1 MPLSN
6 RMGEGTSAAP
16 TLSAPGSSPETKR
29 EAPSFATV
37 YEEYFDLVW
46 SAARQLGVSSEA
58 IDDVVQE
65 IFVVIHARLGSVQQV
80 ESLRSWVY
88 GVARR
93 TVSTYRRARRSRNAS
108 GAQYAEV
115 ADWLGSLPPTPHDLS
130 VLADRQRLLLQLLG
144 ELDESKREVFTLSEI
159 EGFTAPEIAEAL
171 EIPVNTV
178 YSRLRAARQAFE
190 QAMARHKAG
199 QKGSG

>member
-1 MPLSN
+1 
-6 RMGEGTSAAP
+6 MGEGTSAAAD
-16 TLSAPGSSPETKR
+16 LLAPSSSPLSMR
-29 EAPSFATV
+29 EIPPFAV
-37 YEEYFDLVW
+37 IYEEYFDLVW
-46 SAARQLGVSSEA
+46 TAVRQLGVTPEA

-65 IFVVIHARLGSVQQV
+65 VFMVVHARLGSVQHV

-108 GAQYAEV
+108 GAQYAQV
-115 ADWLGSLPPTPHDLS
+115 AGWLEPHPATPHDLS
-130 VLADRQRLLLQLLG
+130 VLADRRRLLLRLLA
-144 ELDESKREVFTLSEI
+144 ELDEAKREVFTLSEI

-178 YSRLRAARQAFE
+178 YSRLRAAREAFE
-190 QAMARHKAG
+190 QALTRHKAA
-199 QKGSG
+199 QKRSG

>member
-1 MPLSN
+1 
-6 RMGEGTSAAP
+6 MGEGTSAAADLTNSRP
-16 TLSAPGSSPETKR
+16 HQPPRSEV
-29 EAPSFATV
+29 PSFAVV
-37 YEEYFDLVW
+37 YDEYFDLVW
-46 SAARQLGVSSEA
+46 SAARQLGVNADA

-65 IFVVIHARLGSVQQV
+65 IFVVIHSRLSSVQQV

-93 TVSTYRRARRSRNAS
+93 TVATHRRARRSRNAT

-115 ADWLGSLPPTPHDLS
+115 ANWLEPLPPTPHDLS
-130 VLADRQRLLLQLLG
+130 VLADRRRLLLRLLG
-144 ELDESKREVFTLSEI
+144 ELDESKREVFALAEI

-171 EIPVNTV
+171 DLPVNTV
-178 YSRLRAARQAFE
+178 YSRLRAARLAFE
-190 QAMARHKAG
+190 QSLARHKAA

>member
-1 MPLSN
+1 
-6 RMGEGTSAAP
+6 MGEGTSAAP

-29 EAPSFATV
+29 EAPSFAAV

-130 VLADRQRLLLQLLG
+130 VLADRQRLLLQLLS

>member
-1 MPLSN
+1 
-6 RMGEGTSAAP
+6 MGEGTSAAAD
-16 TLSAPGSSPETKR
+16 LLAQGSSPLSPR
-29 EAPSFATV
+29 EIPPFAVV
-37 YEEYFDLVW
+37 YDEYFDLVW
-46 SAARQLGVSSEA
+46 TAVRQLGVSAEA

-65 IFVVIHARLGSVQQV
+65 VFLVIHARLGSVQQV

-108 GAQYAEV
+108 GAQYAQV
-115 ADWLGSLPPTPHDLS
+115 AGWLEPRPPTPHDLS
-130 VLADRQRLLLQLLG
+130 VTADRQRLLLRLLA
-144 ELDESKREVFTLSEI
+144 ELDDSKREVFTLSEI

-178 YSRLRAARQAFE
+178 YSRLRAAREAFE
-190 QAMARHKAG
+190 QAMTRHKAA